1 MAKRLAIALT
11 NLVRMSRTSHA
22 GLSEYIN
29 PYNKL
34 LWSKGECLVTSSRKF
49 RADTGGSE
57 NQPPGGHDRL

>member
-34 LWSKGECLVTSSRKF
+34 LWSKG
-49 RADTGGSE
+49 GM
-57 NQPPGGHDRL
+57 PGYLFPKIQG